1 MPMSKDLTMLKADS
15 QKFLIAMANAEVE
28 PQELALKAGI
38 ANNLV
43 YAMRK
48 GYYTKPK
55 YLGAVARV
63 LSVKVEDLIC

>member
-15 QKFLIAMANAEVE
+15 QKFLIAMAKAEVE
-28 PQELALKAGI
+28 PQELAQKAGI

-43 YAMRK
+43 YTMRK
-48 GYYTKPK
+48 GYYIKPK

-63 LSVKVEDLIC
+63 LNVKVEDLI